1 LQPGQKGL
9 LKAPEPDKV
18 TAIQEHKCQE
28 KEEERKEFLANMTP
42 LPEADTDWIKLAL
55 QETSKPTDVVTLMQ
69 QVHNQYQSTVAKK
82 TMKATVTKAKKPK
95 KDTPKKAKQ
104 SQKTSRPPAT
114 VLQDISNTCRLA
126 VGTTVHKC
134 GCRHGDLSALKSF
147 EKADAKFYL
156 RPNKFLEGR
165 SCLDCN
171 QAVTNMKSNARTQP
185 AVVYYCDEGI
195 KGFDAPD
202 NDPMKSALT
211 CDLILCNK
219 CEANRRIEYN
229 KAEIGQQSSGNK
241 RRRQRSRV

>member
-1 LQPGQKGL
+1 L
-9 LKAPEPDKV
+9 LKTPEPV
-18 TAIQEHKCQE
+18 EVMAIQEHKCQE
-28 KEEERKEFLANMTP
+28 KEKEREQLLAGVTP
-42 LPEADTDWIKLAL
+42 LPAADTDWIKLAL
-55 QETSKPTDVVTLMQ
+55 QETSKPTDVDTLMQ

-82 TMKATVTKAKKPK
+82 TVKASVTKAKKPK

-104 SQKTSRPPAT
+104 SQKTSRPTET
-114 VLQDISNTCRLA
+114 VLQDISTKCRIA
-126 VGTTVHKC
+126 VGSTVHKC

-147 EKADAKFYL
+147 ERADAKFYL

-171 QAVTNMKSNARTQP
+171 QAVTNMTSNARSQP

-202 NDPMKSALT
+202 DDPMKCALT

-219 CEANRRIEYN
+219 CEAKRRIEYN
-229 KAEIGQQSSGNK
+229 KADLGQQSNGNK